1 MEADNPKMA
10 LMYEYHK
17 NQSGEPD
24 NVLFHG
30 LGQWRLYESFHD
42 LIFHPRIT
50 VRMGGINTGSG

>member
-50 VRMGGINTGSG
+50 VRMGGG